1 MPFDPI
7 NPLSAIGASND
18 PSLTARTTANNA
30 GAIELQNALGK
41 LAAGGQNDRR
51 LAGINNTSLERRT
64 GMPLGLDPGN
74 ANYQAGLAQI
84 GADISAVRG
93 SEAYKNEATAATG
106 LADSLGLYATPKNT
120 LAETVSRTNSAA
132 IGTPGNILKN
142 AATGSDAAE
151 IAKKES
157 QGVKRQGSVLPNTNT
172 PVGLQDLTTSQDTE
186 LTVKGKNSEAARTIV
201 DKTLAKLLDK
211 LPNAD
216 IPKESIKR
224 GADGVLRAT
233 INGVVHR
240 IQE

>member
-142 AATGSDAAE
+142 AATGSDAAKVT
-151 IAKKES
+151 AKRTTGDE
-157 QGVKRQGSVLPNTNT
+157 QDFTMVNGVPIGTYRKKVTSEDQNTVEGKNTEQAKDITQIVLSKILSKLGPNTE
-172 PVGLQDLTTSQDTE
+172 VGDVITGPD
-186 LTVKGKNSEAARTIV
+186 GKIR
-201 DKTLAKLLDK
+201 AK
-211 LPNAD
+211 
-216 IPKESIKR
+216 
-224 GADGVLRAT
+224 
-233 INGVVHR
+233 INGVWTV
-240 IQE
+240 INL